1 MYCNANK
8 ALYNSNA
15 YSLIDFA
22 YSEGRERAWSNI
34 LTCHDKYHVVMGWK
48 FMDHVKTN
56 LRLKLPKENREKENY
71 ALCCAVGN
79 NGETSVVGYRD
90 GQIAMYE

>member
-1 MYCNANK
+1 
-8 ALYNSNA
+8 
-15 YSLIDFA
+15 
-22 YSEGRERAWSNI
+22 
-34 LTCHDKYHVVMGWK
+34 
-48 FMDHVKTN
+48 MDHVKTN